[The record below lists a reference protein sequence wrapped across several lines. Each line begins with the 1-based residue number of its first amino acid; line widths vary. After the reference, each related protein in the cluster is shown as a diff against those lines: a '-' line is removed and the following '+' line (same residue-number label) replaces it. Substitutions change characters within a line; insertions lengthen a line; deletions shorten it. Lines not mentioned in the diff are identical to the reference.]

1 MSVAVPNKVPGMP
14 ALRAVLFDA
23 YGTLF
28 DVYSVA
34 HRAEQLFPGQG
45 ERLAQL
51 WRDKQIDYTRLL
63 TMSGRY
69 QPFWELT
76 RAGLR
81 HAAQRLGLPLDD
93 GAEAQLLNQYRAL
106 SAYPENRGVLEAL
119 RARGVRT
126 GILSNGDP
134 EMLAVTIRSAG
145 LQDLLDP
152 VLSVHEVRRFK
163 TDPAAYALGPQALG
177 VPAAEILFVSSN
189 AWDALGATWYGYTT
203 LWVNRS
209 GAPRE
214 ALEPPPSFTGRSLRD
229 VLDRFPSSPAQS

>member
-1 MSVAVPNKVPGMP
+1 MP
-14 ALRAVLFDA
+14 HLRAVLFDA

-69 QPFWELT
+69 LPFWEVT

-81 HAAQRLGLPLDD
+81 HAAERLGLPLDD
-93 GAEAQLLNQYRAL
+93 AAEAQLLNQYRAL
-106 SAYPENRGVLEAL
+106 SAYPEYRGVLEAL
-119 RARGVRT
+119 RSRGIRA

-134 EMLAVTIRSAG
+134 EMLAVAIKSAG
-145 LQDLLDP
+145 LRGLLDP
-152 VLSVHEVRRFK
+152 VLSVHEVQRFK
-163 TDPAAYALGPQALG
+163 TDPAAYALGPRALG
-177 VPAAEILFVSSN
+177 LPAADILFVSSN
-189 AWDALGATWYGYTT
+189 AWDALGATWFGYTT
-203 LWVNRS
+203 LWINRG

-214 ALEPPPSFTGRSLRD
+214 ALEPAPSFTGRTLQD
-229 VLDRFPSSPAQS
+229 VLELFQATPA

>member
-1 MSVAVPNKVPGMP
+1 MAT
-14 ALRAVLFDA
+14 LRAVLFDA

-69 QPFWELT
+69 LPFWDVT

-81 HAAQRLGLPLDD
+81 HAAARLALPLDE
-93 GAEAQLLNQYRAL
+93 ATEAQLLNQYRAL

-119 RARGVRT
+119 RARGIRA

-134 EMLAVTIRSAG
+134 EMLAVAIKSAG
-145 LQDLLDP
+145 LRGLLDP
-152 VLSVHEVRRFK
+152 VLSVHAVQRFK
-163 TDPAAYALGPQALG
+163 TDPAAYALGPRALG
-177 VPAAEILFVSSN
+177 LPVAEILFVSSN
-189 AWDALGATWYGYTT
+189 AWDALGATWFGYST
-203 LWVNRS
+203 LWVNRG

-214 ALEPPPSFTGRSLRD
+214 ALDPAPAFTGRTLTD
-229 VLDRFPSSPAQS
+229 VLDHFPASTDSN